1 MFCAEEQH
9 IYLKIDLMSVARHTY
24 STQNNKYAVSLQYVK
39 KELIYEIDDLHDDI
53 RESLLQADSIIF
65 YGFSQ
70 ACPNYPSNFA
80 ISS

>member
-1 MFCAEEQH
+1 
-9 IYLKIDLMSVARHTY
+9 MSVARHTY
-24 STQNNKYAVSLQYVK
+24 STQNNKYAVSLQYLK

-70 ACPNYPSNFA
+70 ACPNYPSKFA